1 MNSTRNDAWGQQRPK
16 GQNRPNFE
24 ILNFRL
30 IDMKFEEHLQKSHWI
45 QPMIR
50 FEVNIG
56 QKVNTCQISKI
67 GNFHRIDFKFE
78 EHLQTRSLNSTND

>member
-1 MNSTRNDAWGQQRPK
+1 MNSTRNDAWGQQRAK

-24 ILNFRL
+24 ILNFRP
-30 IDMKFEEHLQKSHWI
+30 IDVKFEDHLQTSHWI

-56 QKVNTCQISKI
+56 QKVNTGQIS
-67 GNFHRIDFKFE
+67 
-78 EHLQTRSLNSTND
+78 

>member
-1 MNSTRNDAWGQQRPK
+1 MSSTRNDAWGQQRAK

-24 ILNFRL
+24 ILNFRA
-30 IDMKFEEHLQKSHWI
+30 IEVKFEDHLQTSNWI

-56 QKVNTCQISKI
+56 QKVNTGQIS
-67 GNFHRIDFKFE
+67 
-78 EHLQTRSLNSTND
+78 